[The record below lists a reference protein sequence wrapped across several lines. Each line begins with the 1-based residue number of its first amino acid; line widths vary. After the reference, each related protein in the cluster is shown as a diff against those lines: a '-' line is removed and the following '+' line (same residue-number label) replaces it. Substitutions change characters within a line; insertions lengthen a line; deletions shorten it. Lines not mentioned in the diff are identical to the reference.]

1 MVAHKII
8 RTQPSVA
15 HELEEDGGCV
25 GCHCA
30 VLQLS
35 EQRDFVEEGKRD

>member
-15 HELEEDGGCV
+15 RELEEDRGCV

-35 EQRDFVEEGKRD
+35 EQSGFVEEGKKD